1 MADDV
6 RTRVAD
12 GRRIQ
17 QRVEV
22 KRANGGTIGFLRRVQ
37 QRVAAGADALRRKL
51 HHSHAIAAFRTPP
64 PSPPLEEVDPWR
76 DFALRHVVD
85 EEEDELPVIAGT
97 SIYGGP
103 RDWRMPFYVE
113 PAYTGLR
120 VLPRLKSR
128 LWHTPYRF
136 CDDSSF

>member
-1 MADDV
+1 MTAV

-12 GRRIQ
+12 GWAYGDPID
-17 QRVEV
+17 
-22 KRANGGTIGFLRRVQ
+22 FLRCVQ
-37 QRVAAGADALRRKL
+37 QRVAVGADVLADDL
-51 HHSHAIAAFRTPP
+51 HHIHAIAAFPTPP

-76 DFALRHVVD
+76 DFALRHGVD

-103 RDWRMPFYVE
+103 RDWTMPFYVE

-120 VLPRLKSR
+120 FLPRLRSR
-128 LWHTPYRF
+128 LWHTPSRF
-136 CDDSSF
+136 QDDRSF